1 MKKTLIY
8 LSILFIILIIIQLLT
23 TDFNSNKPNYERADE
38 VNINNHLLINEVVS
52 YYRKENN
59 IYKSLKNSYII
70 IMIPNYT
77 NYPDKFS
84 YIKYDDSLKLNSVLK
99 AIKND
104 GKLSEKNLKEI
115 RKWLSMKKV
124 YSQNKLK
131 EDIEN
136 ENIKIKS
143 ELVAYNKH
151 LSKNELSN
159 SIRRIRDKD
168 KELQELQDK
177 LEDLK
182 NSTKDLIKEAN
193 NPRELIKPKK

>member
-59 IYKSLKNSYII
+59 EYKSLKNSYII

-168 KELQELQDK
+168 KELQDK